1 MNREITIKVND
12 NSDIDIKSED
22 QFTAHEAMCMAATFI
37 IAAAKIKKV
46 KVSKMK
52 WKIGK
57 YINALSRSIQ
67 HD

>member
-1 MNREITIKVND
+1 MNRVITVKVND

-22 QFTAHEAMCMAATFI
+22 QFTAYEAMCIAATFI
-37 IAAAKIKKV
+37 IAAADIKKV

-57 YINALSRSIQ
+57 FVRMLSRSVR

>member
-12 NSDIDIKSED
+12 NSDTVIKSED

-37 IAAAKIKKV
+37 IAAAEIDKV
-46 KVSKMK
+46 KVAKKK

-57 YINALSRSIQ
+57 YIKALSRSIR